1 MEKNKIYIEKEYK
14 YLGEKP
20 GFELPHGIFNKVVTG
35 CGATTVALEDN
46 NPTILI
52 CPRLALLENKTA
64 KYNRK
69 VTRVY
74 WVQLEDFKDTTSLNK
89 YIKETQ
95 VPKLLITFDSFK
107 KLKKLLGDTI
117 YKYRI
122 VVDEFHKLLQ
132 DASFKAEVSQK
143 LVEDLEDL
151 PYVTFLS
158 ATPIVNDYLK
168 YIPYLNSL
176 PYTEAVYEDLEYVK
190 IQPIV
195 TNNPLLLVKKLLIH
209 YKLNKKF
216 ILTDNNN
223 KTVESNHI
231 FVFINNVY
239 SITKLIKDLNLQ
251 PEEVNILISKS
262 SRTTLRKR
270 LGTSYDIGNIPLE
283 GEEVKPI
290 TFCTSAAFDGVDF
303 YCEDSISI
311 AVSQA
316 NVGSTLLDV
325 ITDLPQIAGRQRL
338 TSNRFYNKI
347 FFIYSEILDLNKI
360 LSLEEI
366 DNIIKNKYI
375 RTKSRINSIYML
387 PKPVQYEEILSLKK
401 QLEQEADEY
410 YITITN
416 TNEVIINDFIALAE
430 RDSLLRARD
439 YLTNGIKAKISQRN
453 NISINEDIFINTAKS
468 IDIAFNSSSVA
479 NALSKS
485 INETHFKSL
494 IEYMKPY
501 YNKESLQMFEAIGY
515 EKSKA
520 LGYNVTRIKEEYSS
534 KEINTEELVTLL
546 ETLFKTNNGFL
557 SNQIIK
563 KVINSWYSQ
572 SNINKKF
579 TATKILELLPNK
591 VKKSGMRIEDK
602 HINGYRLI

>member
-1 MEKNKIYIEKEYK
+1 MKKNKIYIEKEYK

-20 GFELPHGIFNKVVTG
+20 EFELPHGIFNKVVTG

-107 KLKKLLGDTI
+107 KLKKVLGDTI

-176 PYTEAVYEDLEYVK
+176 PYTEVVYEDLEYVK

-216 ILTDNNN
+216 ILTDNSN

-231 FVFINNVY
+231 FVFINNVH
-239 SITKLIKDLNLQ
+239 SIIKLIKDLNLQ

-262 SRTTLRKR
+262 SKTTLRKR
-270 LGTSYDIGNIPLE
+270 LGINYDIGNIPLE

-416 TNEVIINDFIALAE
+416 KNEVIINDFIALAE

-453 NISINEDIFINTAKS
+453 NISVNEDIFINTAKS

-494 IEYMKPY
+494 IEYMRPY

-557 SNQIIK
+557 SNKIIK

-602 HINGYRLI
+602 HVNGYKLI